1 MKKMRPVLYIV
12 LLIMVFG
19 TGYYIG
25 FSPWIK
31 EKPAFTSR

>member
-19 TGYYIG
+19 TGYYIDPG
-25 FSPWIK
+25 LR
-31 EKPAFTSR
+31 T